1 MIFTKKLVEKT
12 IWFSLIMQL
21 ITSIIPIH
29 AFFIKLPE
37 NDKILSDILGL
48 ETIVQFVEMI
58 FYIWIAS
65 SVLNV
70 NKMASRRYIDWFI
83 TTPMMLLSTIMF
95 MKYRETK
102 ETKDNDNDNDDL
114 DKKPLTTKNFLTDNK
129 ENILL
134 IFGYNLLMLLF
145 GYLGETNVISNY
157 ISIPIGFIFFIKSFE
172 IIYKNYANKTLQG
185 EKLFLF
191 LTIIWGLYGVA
202 ATFSTNLKN
211 VSYNVLDIISK
222 NFYGLYIYYEILK
235 LAGVN

>member
-21 ITSIIPIH
+21 ITSFIPIH

-37 NDKILSDILGL
+37 NDKILGDILGL
-48 ETIVQFVEMI
+48 ETIVQFVEMV
-58 FYIWIAS
+58 FYVWIAS

-70 NKMASRRYIDWFI
+70 NKMASRRYIDWVI

-95 MKYRETK
+95 MKYKEVKETK
-102 ETKDNDNDNDDL
+102 ETKGNDDL

-129 ENILL
+129 ENIFL

-172 IIYKNYANKTLQG
+172 VIYKNYANKTLQG

-202 ATFSTNLKN
+202 ATFSANLKN
-211 VSYNVLDIISK
+211 VSYNVLDIVSK

-235 LAGVN
+235 LSGVN

>member
-21 ITSIIPIH
+21 ITSFIPIH

-37 NDKILSDILGL
+37 NDKILGNILGL

-58 FYIWIAS
+58 FYVWIAS

-95 MKYRETK
+95 MKYKETK
-102 ETKDNDNDNDDL
+102 ETKQAGDL

-129 ENILL
+129 ENIFL

-172 IIYKNYANKTLQG
+172 VIYKNYANKTLQG

-202 ATFSTNLKN
+202 ATFSANLKN
-211 VSYNVLDIISK
+211 VSYNVLDIVSK